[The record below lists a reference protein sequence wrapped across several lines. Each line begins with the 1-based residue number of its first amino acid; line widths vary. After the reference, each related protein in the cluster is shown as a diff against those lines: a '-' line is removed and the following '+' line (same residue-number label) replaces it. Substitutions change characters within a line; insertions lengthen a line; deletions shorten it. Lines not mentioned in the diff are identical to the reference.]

1 MKYGATFQPAIPGTW
16 QECFYTTLYSKSCSV
31 LGVMH
36 PSVRTILEDAGELH
50 QKQLNTT
57 KMCLKI
63 PCTSI
68 SASSAVLAV
77 QGLLRQILHR
87 YCQARDM
94 GRN

>member
-1 MKYGATFQPAIPGTW
+1 
-16 QECFYTTLYSKSCSV
+16 
-31 LGVMH
+31 MH

-77 QGLLRQILHR
+77 QGLLRQILG
-87 YCQARDM
+87 AP
-94 GRN
+94 